1 MSELHPSEVVLLA
14 LVAGTLDEVQRVAI
28 DDHVRG
34 CARCRAFVHAME
46 HVGSIV
52 LGRLPPTPLADELLL
67 SAQLD
72 QDDAFLFPHRG
83 PFRTGGA
90 LRLEPTFSDYARNV
104 RDVEV
109 NFLLTESSERD
120 WSIRRCTLTDTA
132 LQFGRT
138 GASTIAD
145 GIADRSDA
153 IVFAVQSSM
162 LSDHV
167 IMNGQK
173 ASPCDIALLP
183 PGCDFIFTGHAAY
196 EWISILLPLKKL
208 PSALADRVGERIE
221 KRELALITMA
231 RSTCQ
236 HLIRV
241 AARAAKSELQGAD
254 IPAACY
260 PDHSEEEL
268 IDALS
273 TAITTAEDGRN
284 KVRRR
289 DLHPSYRLVR
299 HALSAARESQPLH
312 VADLC
317 HISSIEEPNL
327 RHAFKTVFNM
337 SPARYLK
344 LCHLNKVREFLLSP
358 DARGRPVTDIL
369 MSRGVTEPDRFA
381 TEYRSLFDETPSQ
394 TLQRRSQLHN

>member
-1 MSELHPSEVVLLA
+1 
-14 LVAGTLDEVQRVAI
+14 
-28 DDHVRG
+28 
-34 CARCRAFVHAME
+34 
-46 HVGSIV
+46 
-52 LGRLPPTPLADELLL
+52 
-67 SAQLD
+67 
-72 QDDAFLFPHRG
+72 
-83 PFRTGGA
+83 
-90 LRLEPTFSDYARNV
+90 
-104 RDVEV
+104 
-109 NFLLTESSERD
+109 
-120 WSIRRCTLTDTA
+120 
-132 LQFGRT
+132 
-138 GASTIAD
+138 
-145 GIADRSDA
+145 
-153 IVFAVQSSM
+153 M
-162 LSDHV
+162 LSDLI

-173 ASPCDIALLP
+173 ASSCDIALLP
-183 PGCDFIFTGHAAY
+183 PGCDFIFTGRAAY
-196 EWISILLPLKKL
+196 KWISILLPLKKL
-208 PSALADRVGERIE
+208 PLALADRVGERIE
-221 KRELALITMA
+221 KRESALITVA

-241 AARAAKSELQGAD
+241 AARAAKSGSQGAD

-260 PDHSEEEL
+260 PDYSEEEL

-273 TAITTAEDGRN
+273 TAITTAKDVRN
-284 KVRRR
+284 EVR
-289 DLHPSYRLVR
+289 DPHHSYRLVR

-344 LCHLNKVREFLLSP
+344 LCHLNKVRECLLSP

-394 TLQRRSQLHN
+394 TLQRHSQLHS